1 MERLRTALDKYVPAG
16 TSSGENNEE
25 GIERRRNLEKSK
37 SILGTEK
44 GRVMMIG
51 KRAIEE
57 VVKMGDSDEPLWVRS
72 VETGRELLNYDVY
85 MKELAAGNERG
96 KREVEASRETGVV
109 FVDLHRLVQSFMDV
123 VNEKP

>member
-1 MERLRTALDKYVPAG
+1 MERLRTALDKYAPAG
-16 TSSGENNEE
+16 TENNKEE
-25 GIERRRNLEKSK
+25 GGIERPGRNLEKSK
-37 SILGTEK
+37 SIFGLEK
-44 GRVMMIG
+44 GRVMLIG

-85 MKELAAGNERG
+85 MKELAVGNERG

-109 FVDLHRLVQSFMDV
+109 FADLHRLVQSFMDV
-123 VNEKP
+123 VNE

>member
-37 SILGTEK
+37 SILGMEK

-96 KREVEASRETGVV
+96 REKWKRR
-109 FVDLHRLVQSFMDV
+109 
-123 VNEKP
+123 EKPAWCSWISIDWFRASWMW